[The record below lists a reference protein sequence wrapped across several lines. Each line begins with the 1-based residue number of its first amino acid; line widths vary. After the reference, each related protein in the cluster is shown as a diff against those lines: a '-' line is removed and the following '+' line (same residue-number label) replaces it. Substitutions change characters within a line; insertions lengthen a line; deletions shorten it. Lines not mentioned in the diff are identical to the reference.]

1 MIPISLK
8 THDAMAKL
16 AEGAQKGEDNSD
28 LISVA
33 NSEIK
38 MNTHNT
44 VNYKKFYDEQV
55 QKFSK
60 AHDKYETESAKN
72 GKDADMQSENSHLL
86 NAPVPRM
93 TKKPAKAPE
102 LKKEKSV
109 VEEFNPFEDRSTT
122 TTLKETRNPSIKKG
136 TKLPDANNSSCKDNC
151 NIF

>member
-1 MIPISLK
+1 
-8 THDAMAKL
+8 MAKL

-44 VNYKKFYDEQV
+44 ANYKKFYDEQV

-60 AHDKYETESAKN
+60 AQDKYETESAKN

-93 TKKPAKAPE
+93 SKKPAKEKMEAPE
-102 LKKEKSV
+102 LKKEKSE

-122 TTLKETRNPSIKKG
+122 TNTLKETRNPSIKKN
-136 TKLPDANNSSCKDNC
+136 TKLPEASNSSCKDNC
-151 NIF
+151 NIFWSD